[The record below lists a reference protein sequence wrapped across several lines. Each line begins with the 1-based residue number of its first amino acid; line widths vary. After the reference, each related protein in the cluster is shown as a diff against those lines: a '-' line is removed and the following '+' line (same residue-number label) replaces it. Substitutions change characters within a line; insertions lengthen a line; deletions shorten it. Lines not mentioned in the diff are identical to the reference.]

1 MRPEPRAPP
10 PSPRDPLRRKVLAI
24 SQFFD
29 HSLVDM
35 QLKKREPDRLLPWV
49 RVPTYKGQ
57 DEAEAAALN
66 ATEEKRVLVQVCFRS
81 ELFTSFT
88 SFVIL

>member
-1 MRPEPRAPP
+1 MPPTVERVRPEPRPRPA
-10 PSPRDPLRRKVLAI
+10 SPRDPLRRKVLAI

-29 HSLVDM
+29 HSLVDL

-57 DEAEAAALN
+57 DEAAAAAVN
-66 ATEEKRVLVQVCFRS
+66 AAEEKRMLVQVRF
-81 ELFTSFT
+81 SFQYQ
-88 SFVIL
+88 I